1 MVRTLE
7 FLVQGAWVCVLV
19 GELRPHMPY
28 MVWPKKKKKSP
39 FYGNRG
45 SERLSDSPVASQ
57 MAGGRAGIRT

>member
-1 MVRTLE
+1 
-7 FLVQGAWVCVLV
+7 
-19 GELRPHMPY
+19 MPY

-57 MAGGRAGIRT
+57 MAVGELGFEPESLGGPGAVAQDRSGGGPTPK